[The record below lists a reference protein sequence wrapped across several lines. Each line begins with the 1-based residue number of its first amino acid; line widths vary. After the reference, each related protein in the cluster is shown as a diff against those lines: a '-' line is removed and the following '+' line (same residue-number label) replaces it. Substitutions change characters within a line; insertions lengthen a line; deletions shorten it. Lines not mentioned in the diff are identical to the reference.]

1 MICPFELEWIDNN
14 MLIIIAAL
22 GPDVFEM
29 DKPVV
34 FTYEEIFST
43 SDGFSD
49 SNLLG
54 HGTYGSVYYSLL
66 RDQVWGQVHEE
77 LKFVMIYSGYFFLRP
92 ILLESLQE
100 VAIKRMTATKTKEF
114 LSEMK
119 VLCKVHHANLVISF
133 LTIQSK

>member
-1 MICPFELEWIDNN
+1 LVLSYISVLPILKICPFKLELMDN

-66 RDQVWGQVHEE
+66 RDQVLGHVLEE
-77 LKFVMIYSGYFFLRP
+77 LKFVIICSGYFFSDQFYLK
-92 ILLESLQE
+92 ILAGS
-100 VAIKRMTATKTKEF
+100 
-114 LSEMK
+114 
-119 VLCKVHHANLVISF
+119 CY
-133 LTIQSK
+133 